1 MIGDIP
7 AAVIVF
13 LAAGTLAFLLSRRG
27 MTKKQLTLAIIAL
40 AVAILGIATWIPWI
54 PAGFPVSLGATS
66 KLAAHNWPLIGLPAE
81 LRRSP
86 QGHGLFP

>member
-54 PAGFPVSLGATS
+54 PAGFQFRSAQQASSPPT
-66 KLAAHNWPLIGLPAE
+66 IG
-81 LRRSP
+81 R
-86 QGHGLFP
+86 